1 MAVYGAMV
9 RHSALSLLFQA
20 LTLSGPSRSEY
31 RVSICRAILPKKNYL
46 TGSIGILNVPLDH
59 LHFTL
64 RDTPLLET
72 DHLLVKGG
80 DTIEVILRASGGD
93 CRCCAEKAK

>member
-1 MAVYGAMV
+1 M
-9 RHSALSLLFQA
+9 
-20 LTLSGPSRSEY
+20 
-31 RVSICRAILPKKNYL
+31 
-46 TGSIGILNVPLDH
+46 LNVPLDH